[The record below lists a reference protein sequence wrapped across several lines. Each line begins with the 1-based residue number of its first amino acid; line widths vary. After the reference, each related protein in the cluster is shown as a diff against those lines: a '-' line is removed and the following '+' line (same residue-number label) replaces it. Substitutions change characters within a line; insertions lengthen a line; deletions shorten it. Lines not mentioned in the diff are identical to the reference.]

1 MDAEQLPL
9 ASDLLTTMRVAV
21 DYAQA
26 NGTPFVTA
34 HHILLALLDDRFVGP
49 SLNDA
54 LKRPDVE
61 LAAKEA
67 RPSHVAEI
75 KEAFDAPADISTLK
89 RYDTLAFRS
98 VDGTETLWL
107 DRTAYHVFL
116 EGARRVERGAFGPKH
131 LALGLLTE
139 AIRNKELRQVLG
151 SDPGSV
157 SATVYAL

>member
-1 MDAEQLPL
+1 MEAEQLPL
-9 ASDLLTTMRVAV
+9 APDLLTTMRVAV
-21 DYAQA
+21 DYARSYRA
-26 NGTPFVTA
+26 PFVTA

-61 LAAKEA
+61 LAAKDA
-67 RPSHVAEI
+67 KPSHVLEI
-75 KEAFDAPADISTLK
+75 KEQLDAPGDISTLK

-98 VDGTETLWL
+98 ADGTETVWL

-116 EGARRVERGAFGPKH
+116 EGARRVESGAFGPKH

-151 SDPGSV
+151 SDPGAV